1 MVLSAQRSIAR
12 PAAEI
17 FAFLADATNNPQWQR
32 GMKRCE
38 WLSGGPIAVGSQY
51 RQEASFL
58 GRAVVSVFGVKEFV
72 AGSRVVI
79 ETIESTFPIHVERSV
94 EPTGP
99 QSCRVTATIG
109 GGPKVSRF
117 AEPIVNW
124 LAQRS
129 VTADCNRLVE
139 LLENA

>member
-32 GMKRCE
+32 GMKRGE

-79 ETIESTFPIHVERSV
+79 ETNESTLPIHVERSV

-109 GGPKVSRF
+109 GGPKVPRF